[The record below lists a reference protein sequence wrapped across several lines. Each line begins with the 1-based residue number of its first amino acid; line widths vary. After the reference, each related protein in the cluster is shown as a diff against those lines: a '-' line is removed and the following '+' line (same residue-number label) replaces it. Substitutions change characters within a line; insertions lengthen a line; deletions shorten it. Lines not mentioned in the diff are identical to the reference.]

1 LGGLLADR
9 ALLEGARRDP
19 RGPLS
24 SLCPAP
30 PVGPGEDRSACEVG
44 VLVGVALAPGVR
56 LVFLLGPPQHHRTS
70 KRNSVSP
77 MRMLSPG
84 LSSASPCSSRELS
97 SVPLVEFM
105 SSTKYPPPRLNTR
118 A

>member
-1 LGGLLADR
+1 R
-9 ALLEGARRDP
+9 ARRDP
-19 RGPLS
+19 RGHLS
-24 SLCPAP
+24 SLCPAH
-30 PVGPGEDRSACEVG
+30 PVGHGEDRSACEVG

-56 LVFLLGPPQHHRTS
+56 LVCLLDHPQHHDTS

-84 LSSASPCSSRELS
+84 LSSASPCSSRALS
-97 SVPLVEFM
+97 RVRLVEFM
-105 SSTKYPPPRLNTR
+105 PSTKSPPPRLNTR